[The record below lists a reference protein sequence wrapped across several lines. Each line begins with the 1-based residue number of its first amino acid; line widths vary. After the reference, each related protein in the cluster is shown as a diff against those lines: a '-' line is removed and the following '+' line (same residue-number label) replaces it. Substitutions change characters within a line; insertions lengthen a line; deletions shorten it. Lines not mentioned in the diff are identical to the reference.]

1 MCRHFLTSLIKLA
14 LWLQFLHRQ
23 KADGGHGKGSVLGRP
38 RGLYSIKK
46 VPTEATG
53 NWGVMKVKK
62 KKAVHQGECDAAS
75 VMIPWRPLL
84 MEGDGVWKNSL

>member
-1 MCRHFLTSLIKLA
+1 MYSLANVFL
-14 LWLQFLHRQ
+14 RQ

>member
-1 MCRHFLTSLIKLA
+1 M
-14 LWLQFLHRQ
+14 
-23 KADGGHGKGSVLGRP
+23 GRP

-62 KKAVHQGECDAAS
+62 KRLCIKEN
-75 VMIPWRPLL
+75 VMQPVL
-84 MEGDGVWKNSL
+84 